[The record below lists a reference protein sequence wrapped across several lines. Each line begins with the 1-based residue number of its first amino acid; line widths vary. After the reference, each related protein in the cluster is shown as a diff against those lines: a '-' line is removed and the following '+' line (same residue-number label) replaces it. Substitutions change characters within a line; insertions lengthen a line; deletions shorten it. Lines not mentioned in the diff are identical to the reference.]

1 MFDNFNSLGIDY
13 YRINPTLPL
22 SQQKPIQ
29 VVFHKL
35 MFLFYSIFINRDQL
49 EVEGEENQQIVRW
62 VENSR
67 KEYPELL
74 FFDSIHNVKDFLRRT
89 YSYEVCNQAIQN
101 SHLESIFSIPDYFLL
116 PKHENLK
123 EALHN
128 HRTCFLSFFQ

>member
-1 MFDNFNSLGIDY
+1 M
-13 YRINPTLPL
+13 
-22 SQQKPIQ
+22 
-29 VVFHKL
+29 
-35 MFLFYSIFINRDQL
+35 INRDQL
-49 EVEGEENQQIVRW
+49 EVEGEENKQIVQW
-62 VENSR
+62 VENTR

-128 HRTCFLSFFQ
+128 HRNRILSSFQ